1 MRRTEVNDHSLAGF
15 VRAIRQW
22 DHMLF
27 SYHDR
32 TNMQAEVSS
41 PIGVYQVEEGMVLE
55 KRNPMTEHE
64 MVDVKGNE
72 HVADF

>member
-1 MRRTEVNDHSLAGF
+1 MD
-15 VRAIRQW
+15 
-22 DHMLF
+22 DMLF

-41 PIGVYQVEEGMVLE
+41 PIGVYQVERLEEGMVLE
-55 KRNPMTEHE
+55 KRNPTTDHE

-72 HVADF
+72 HVVDF